1 MTAKLSILNSQFS
14 ILLLQFAAFWAVW
27 RWYVERLLD
36 SSGESWSLLA
46 LAAAALICRLKRKQ
60 SETRSRNLVL
70 PTIFVLF
77 YALSFAFLPPLAR
90 AIIAITALAF
100 TLSRL
105 FFGQFLHLGI
115 YALLLLALPLVAS
128 LNFFLGFP
136 LRVVIGEATAWLLR
150 LNGFAVWR
158 EGVCLHFG
166 EKLIW
171 IDAPCSGI
179 RMLWFGMFL
188 TAIVVSFLG
197 LSFWRSIVAF
207 AASFLM
213 ILLGNVFRAA
223 ALFYVEAEIVRAP
236 VWTHEAIGVF
246 AFVLAAAAIVSIA
259 HLLQKDLRK
268 EFRWC
273 DKQFS

>member
-1 MTAKLSILNSQFS
+1 MNAKFFVLSSRFS
-14 ILLLQFAAFWAVW
+14 VLLLQFAAFWAVW
-27 RWYVERLLD
+27 HWYAGRLQD
-36 SSGESWSLLA
+36 SGGENWSLLA
-46 LAAAALICRLKRKQ
+46 LAAAVLICCLKRKQ
-60 SETRSRNLVL
+60 SERRDWDLAV
-70 PTIFVLF
+70 PTIFVLC
-77 YALSFAFLPPLAR
+77 YALSFAFLPPLVR
-90 AIIAITALAF
+90 AIIAVTGLAF

-105 FFGQFLHLGI
+105 FFGQFLHPGI

-150 LNGFAVWR
+150 LNGLAVWR

-179 RMLWFGMFL
+179 KMLWFGTFL
-188 TAIVVSFLG
+188 TAIVISFLG
-197 LSFWRSIVAF
+197 LNFWRSVFAF

-223 ALFYVEAEIVRAP
+223 ALFYVEAEIIRAP
-236 VWTHEAIGVF
+236 GWTHEAVGVF
-246 AFVLAAAAIVSIA
+246 AFVLAAAAIVFVA
-259 HLLQKDLRK
+259 QFLRKDLRK
-268 EFRWC
+268 DIQWHAG
-273 DKQFS
+273 